1 MQNVV
6 YLHGDMGETG
16 RLGTETST
24 SPLLT
29 RTVFS
34 PWSSSS
40 SLKEEVCFLLFFFEP
55 GPGFLE
61 ATGDCF
67 LLVADFFLLAFL
79 LLALEPTSES
89 LSLELSIAGGGLTS
103 LSESSESL
111 GADFCLAALALA
123 AIAVGKIF
131 DRLFDLLF
139 CSSLTLCLA
148 ASSFLCLSTASAFC
162 LAASALAFAA
172 SASAFCFAAASA
184 F

>member
-29 RTVFS
+29 ITVLS

-40 SLKEEVCFLLFFFEP
+40 SLKEEVCFLLFFFDP

-61 ATGDCF
+61 APGDCDCF
-67 LLVADFFLLAFL
+67 LLVVDFFLLPFL

-139 CSSLTLCLA
+139 
-148 ASSFLCLSTASAFC
+148 
-162 LAASALAFAA
+162 FAKVG
-172 SASAFCFAAASA
+172 
-184 F
+184 